1 MPYLGHSPT
10 QSGSFVFLDDI
21 DIDMKAIIET
31 CHSSLVCGLCSLL
44 H

>member
-21 DIDMKAIIET
+21 DSGFDGSETDFTMQVGSANVTPKA
-31 CHSSLVCGLCSLL
+31 
-44 H
+44 